1 MLSRQKVDHNFFKEL
16 SINIWLLAYLALQIG
31 IESQILMFNL
41 VGSTKH
47 DQSTQWFWKNKPS
60 LASVYFCLLKGQSV
74 SEGYQHGDSCTI
86 ALGGVKHSSK
96 SMLWY
101 LHIQH
106 KNKAARRMTEQG
118 EKRRRHRA
126 TGRPLM
132 LYWTGVSLPRQ
143 PAALNWY
150 LEQQVELLQRIWCSV
165 HIWCQLRWCYT
176 LLLFWHRRR
185 QLSHWC

>member
-1 MLSRQKVDHNFFKEL
+1 MIRVLS
-16 SINIWLLAYLALQIG
+16 
-31 IESQILMFNL
+31 
-41 VGSTKH
+41 GSGNKTKK
-47 DQSTQWFWKNKPS
+47 TS
-60 LASVYFCLLKGQSV
+60 LASIYFCLLKGQSL
-74 SEGYQHGDSCTI
+74 SAGYQHGDSCTI
-86 ALGGVKHSSK
+86 ALGGAKHCSK
-96 SMLWY
+96 SMVWY
-101 LHIQH
+101 LHIRH

-132 LYWTGVSLPRQ
+132 LYWTGVSLPWQ

-176 LLLFWHRRR
+176 PLLAPHHSPFTLT
-185 QLSHWC
+185 QALAVEPLALKCLTE